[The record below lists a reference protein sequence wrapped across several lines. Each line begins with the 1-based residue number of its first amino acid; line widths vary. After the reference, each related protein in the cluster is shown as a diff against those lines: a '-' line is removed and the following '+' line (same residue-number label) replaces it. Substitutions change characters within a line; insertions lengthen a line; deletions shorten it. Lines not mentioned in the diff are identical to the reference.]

1 MLSAR
6 SIDPFGPPRW
16 PGWPGGKGISHW
28 SAADESRHQPPGI
41 DLEQILDNPDAALI
55 VERCRQTIAE
65 MAELAGGLA
74 HELRNPLSTIM
85 INLRLLAEDLQ
96 DGRPDPED
104 VRRRA
109 LLKVETLRREA
120 ERLQNLFD
128 EFLALASPPRL
139 QNRLVDLN
147 GVVKHLVE
155 FFEPLAHS
163 KGIEIQVHV
172 DKSPLTCSADERLL
186 SQALLNIA
194 VNAQEAMPD
203 GGILRIELAH
213 DGKIATVSVSDT
225 GVGISGDDGQRI
237 FQPFY
242 STKAG
247 GTGLGLSITRR
258 IIREHGGE
266 LSFESEL
273 GRGSTFRIS
282 LPLVDARPGP
292 AESTG

>member
-1 MLSAR
+1 M
-6 SIDPFGPPRW
+6 
-16 PGWPGGKGISHW
+16 
-28 SAADESRHQPPGI
+28 
-41 DLEQILDNPDAALI
+41 EQILDNPDAALI

-96 DGRPDPED
+96 DGRPDADD